1 MNALVDPFQPVYMQR
16 AWFELALLAIPA
28 GALGTFVVLRRL
40 AFATHALGV
49 GTFPGAVIALAL
61 GASVFLGGL
70 AAAAVMAV
78 LLALLQLRRD
88 IDAAAATGLILAGA
102 LALGS
107 LLVSD
112 LVSASARVDTLLFGS
127 LLGVVDADLA
137 RSGAVAA
144 LVTVAV
150 LVLGRGWLVVA
161 FDRENARTLGFRP
174 GLLDLALFGLLA
186 LAVVA
191 TVDAVG
197 SLLAATFLLVP
208 AATMRLFTRRLVPL
222 VVSSIALALAVGTAG
237 LWLAFHLDAPPG
249 ATVAAVSATVFAAAF
264 VTRSIT
270 DGGRRGVALAG
281 SVAVVALA
289 FAGCGGS
296 ESDGAAPTPTPAET
310 AALTG
315 EAPAAQPVKV
325 VATTGQVADWARAV
339 GGDHIEVTQ
348 LLKPLVDPHEFEPTP
363 SDADAVASAD
373 VALASGAGL
382 DEWIDGLVENAGG
395 GAELVE
401 VAPTEKLKPGA
412 LNEGEELD
420 PHFWHDPT
428 LAIEAVNT
436 IEQTL
441 AAADPANA
449 EAYAA
454 NADAYVAQ
462 IEALDA
468 ELKTDFD
475 SVPTGERKLVTD
487 HDAFG
492 YLADRYGITVVGAA
506 IPSTSTAAEP
516 NAKELAELVETI
528 RAEGVCS
535 VFSERSV
542 DPKLIEQIAAES
554 GATVRP
560 DLFGDTLGPEGSG
573 AATYLEM
580 MRHNAQVLVDGFSC
594 S

>member
-1 MNALVDPFQPVYMQR
+1 MGVLTEPFQPVYMQR
-16 AWFELALLAIPA
+16 AWLEIALLAIPA

-49 GTFPGAVIALAL
+49 GTFPGAVIAIAL
-61 GASVFLGGL
+61 GVSVFLGGL
-70 AAAAVMAV
+70 AAAVVMAV

-88 IDAAAATGLILAGA
+88 IDAAAATGLVLAGA

-112 LVSASARVDTLLFGS
+112 LVSASAGVDTLLFGS

-144 LVTVAV
+144 LAAVAV

-161 FDRENARTLGFRP
+161 FDRESARTLGFRP
-174 GLLDLALFGLLA
+174 GPLDLALFGLLA

-208 AATMRLFTRRLVPL
+208 AATTRLFTRRLVPL
-222 VVSSIALALAVGTAG
+222 VVSSIAVAFAVGTAG

-249 ATVAAVSATVFAAAF
+249 ATVAAVSAAVFAAAF
-264 VTRSIT
+264 VTRSIA

-281 SVAVVALA
+281 CLAVVALA
-289 FAGCGGS
+289 LAGCGGS
-296 ESDGAAPTPTPAET
+296 ESPGSAPAPPPAQT
-310 AALTG
+310 AGLTG
-315 EAPAAQPVKV
+315 EAPAQPIKV
-325 VATTGQVADWARAV
+325 VATTGQVADWARNV
-339 GGDHIEVTQ
+339 GGDRTEVTQ

-382 DEWIDGLVENAGG
+382 DEWMDGLVENAGG

-401 VAPTEKLKPGA
+401 VAPIGKLKPGA
-412 LNEGEELD
+412 LDEGEEFD

-428 LAIEAVNT
+428 LAIDAVNT

-449 EAYAA
+449 ETYAA

-462 IEALDA
+462 IEALDS
-468 ELKTDFD
+468 ELKAEFD
-475 SVPTGERKLVTD
+475 SVPTGERKMVTD

-516 NAKELAELVETI
+516 NAKEIADLVDTI

-535 VFSERSV
+535 VFSESSV
-542 DPKLIEQIAAES
+542 DPKLIDQIAAES
-554 GATVRP
+554 GATVYP
-560 DLFGDTLGPEGSG
+560 DLFGDTLGPEGSV

-580 MRHNAQVLVDGFSC
+580 MRHNAQVLVDGFAC
-594 S
+594 GK